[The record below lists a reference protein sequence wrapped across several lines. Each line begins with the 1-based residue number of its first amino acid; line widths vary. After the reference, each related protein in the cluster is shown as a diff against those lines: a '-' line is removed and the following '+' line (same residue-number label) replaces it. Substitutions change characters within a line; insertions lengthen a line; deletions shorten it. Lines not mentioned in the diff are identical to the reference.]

1 MKINGTEYGFF
12 WSVGA
17 HLEYDAWVLANQ
29 GETYSEAVVQQACIM
44 SKAYNEANGIKG
56 DGLKKSD
63 LLMLPA
69 RVLDQLIDAVNAQ
82 IAADTQT
89 TVETKQGKKG
99 AAGS

>member
-1 MKINGTEYGFF
+1 MTINGVDYKFF

-17 HLEYDAWVLANQ
+17 HLEYDAWLLANQ
-29 GETYSEAVVQQACIM
+29 NATFSEATVQQACIM

-63 LLMLPA
+63 LLKLPA
-69 RVLDQLIDAVNAQ
+69 RVLDELLAAVNAQ
-82 IAADTQT
+82 IKADTEI
-89 TVETKQGKKG
+89 TVETKQGKKE